1 MDIIKVLAVGIGA
14 ALISTFVT
22 WLIASK
28 RTVIENITHERAKW
42 REKIRERAMLVHD
55 AMIKRSEE
63 DLDRLRNEFRALL
76 NPCDCEDVS
85 IIRCI
90 ELPKPGGEL
99 MHAEE
104 FAERIARLLKHDWE
118 RAKREAK
125 PFSFLRPKRK
135 RNPDCACGSEGGT
148 KTGEIAK

>member
-1 MDIIKVLAVGIGA
+1 MDMIKILAGGFVG
-14 ALISTFVT
+14 ALISAFVT
-22 WLIASK
+22 WLIAAK

-42 REKIRERAMLVHD
+42 REKVRERAMLVHD

-63 DLDRLRNEFRALL
+63 DLDRHRNEFRALL
-76 NPCDCEDVS
+76 NPFDCEDMS

-90 ELPKPGGEL
+90 ELPKNGGEL
-99 MHAEE
+99 VHAEE

-125 PFSFLRPKRK
+125 TFSFLRRKPKLKPYRVCCC
-135 RNPDCACGSEGGT
+135 RSTRGR
-148 KTGEIAK
+148 